1 MFGIVDKIRQGADP
15 RSKKITKNVFVS
27 FGLKGMSMAL
37 SFLLVPMT
45 LSYLTQYEYG
55 VWLTLSSILVWLD
68 FFDVGLGNGL
78 RNKLTECLALGKLD
92 LGRAYVSTTF
102 VVLSMIGLTLI
113 IVFYVLSLFVNWDT
127 VLNTT
132 QNPIKHISEVVLVV
146 FILCVINFVMKTI
159 GTIFIA
165 NQEPMMA
172 DMFGCISQLLSLLMI
187 ILLKQFTTGSL
198 MNVAVCFSI
207 SPILVYFISYPY
219 TFRKR
224 FPRLM
229 PSIKSVNLSLV
240 KDIAGIGFQFFF
252 IQVVCLLLFQSSNII
267 IAQVFSPAEVTPY
280 NIGYRYLNV
289 ITVFFMII
297 ITPLW
302 SAITDAY
309 TKQDYRW
316 IQKSISVMIRIWLVF
331 LLLVVI
337 LYFSSDFLITLW
349 VGNEV
354 IVSKSILLAISCFVS
369 IDMWNRIFASFA
381 NGTSHLKIQLYSA
394 ILEGVIFIPLALSL
408 SESMGVASVAWAL
421 MGVSLIPAVVLYLD
435 YSLTLKKL
443 IRRQ

>member
-1 MFGIVDKIRQGADP
+1 M
-15 RSKKITKNVFVS
+15 
-27 FGLKGMSMAL
+27 
-37 SFLLVPMT
+37 
-45 LSYLTQYEYG
+45 
-55 VWLTLSSILVWLD
+55 
-68 FFDVGLGNGL
+68 
-78 RNKLTECLALGKLD
+78 
-92 LGRAYVSTTF
+92 
-102 VVLSMIGLTLI
+102 
-113 IVFYVLSLFVNWDT
+113 
-127 VLNTT
+127 
-132 QNPIKHISEVVLVV
+132 
-146 FILCVINFVMKTI
+146 
-159 GTIFIA
+159 
-165 NQEPMMA
+165 
-172 DMFGCISQLLSLLMI
+172 
-187 ILLKQFTTGSL
+187 
-198 MNVAVCFSI
+198 
-207 SPILVYFISYPY
+207 
-219 TFRKR
+219 
-224 FPRLM
+224 
-229 PSIKSVNLSLV
+229 SLV

-316 IQKSISVMIRIWLVF
+316 IQKSISMMIRIWLVF
-331 LLLVVI
+331 LLLVGI

-421 MGVSLIPAVVLYLD
+421 MGVSLIPAIVLYLD
-435 YSLTLKKL
+435 YRLTIKKL
-443 IRRQ
+443 IGRQ